1 MSQQEVNMS
10 NPGSP
15 KGQTTKPF
23 VSPSQG
29 LCKSVVRKSDLRYT
43 LTGEG
48 VRAIKSIR
56 TARDIRHLAGLS
68 LTAMSERIEQ
78 AIGRRYTGGAIANL
92 ESGKRRS
99 RDRVWSK
106 RAPRF
111 KLTDDVSAVY
121 RSILSETIDAA
132 SHGAI
137 TLRTSISRWGVW
149 HVSPIARCAIC
160 GDEFI
165 IKRAGAARCSWCIRH
180 GQSRR
185 KAGTS

>member
-1 MSQQEVNMS
+1 MS

-15 KGQTTKPF
+15 KGKTTMLF
-23 VSPSQG
+23 VSPNQV
-29 LCKSVVRKSDLRYT
+29 LCRPVIKKNGLRYT
-43 LTGEG
+43 LTREG
-48 VRAIKSIR
+48 LKAIKAIR
-56 TARDIRHLAGLS
+56 TARDVRHLAGLS
-68 LTAMSERIEQ
+68 LTAMSDRIEQ

-111 KLTDDVSAVY
+111 KLPDEVGAVY
-121 RSILSETIDAA
+121 RSILSETIGAA

-137 TLRTSISRWGVW
+137 TLRTSISKWGVW
-149 HVSPIARCAIC
+149 HVSPITHCAIC

-165 IKRAGAARCSWCIRH
+165 IKRAGAARCGGCIRH
-180 GQSRR
+180 DQNRR

>member
-1 MSQQEVNMS
+1 MV
-10 NPGSP
+10 
-15 KGQTTKPF
+15 F
-23 VSPSQG
+23 VSTDKA
-29 LCKSVVRKSDLRYT
+29 LCRPVVRKIDLRYT
-43 LTGEG
+43 LTREG
-48 VRAIKSIR
+48 LKAIKAIR
-56 TARDIRHLAGLS
+56 TARDTRHLAGLS
-68 LTAMSERIEQ
+68 LTAMSDRIEQ

-160 GDEFI
+160 GDPFI
-165 IKRAGAARCSWCIRH
+165 IKRAGAARCAWCIRH
-180 GQSRR
+180 GQSHRR
-185 KAGTS
+185 AGTS